1 MNFSS
6 KTVWITGASSGI
18 GRALALELSNQGAT
32 LILSSRR
39 TEALEEV
46 RNTCHNPEV
55 VHVLPLDL
63 SQADQM
69 PERVQAALKLAPQGI
84 DIVVHSGG
92 ISQRSLAAETDLTVD
107 RKLME
112 IDYFGTIALTKAV
125 LPHFEAQQYGHFA
138 VITSLA
144 GKFGAPMRSSYSA
157 AKHALHGYFETLYL
171 ENWRSNLSVT
181 IVVPGL
187 IRTNISK
194 NALVGDGSKQNSMD
208 NMIDEGMSPEACA
221 KKMAKAIYRKKHEV
235 YIGKKE
241 ILAIYLKRYL
251 PGLLRNILKKRKLS

>member
-1 MNFSS
+1 MNFTS

-18 GRALALELSNQGAT
+18 GRALALELSSQGAT

-39 TEALEEV
+39 KEALEEV
-46 RNTCHNPEV
+46 KNACHNPNV
-55 VHVLPLDL
+55 VSVLPLDL
-63 SQADQM
+63 ANAGSM
-69 PERVQAALKLAPQGI
+69 PQRVLEALKLAPNGI
-84 DIVVHSGG
+84 DIMVHGGG
-92 ISQRSLAAETDLTVD
+92 ISQRSLAKETHLDVD

-112 IDYFGTIALTKAV
+112 IDFFGTIALTKAI
-125 LPHFEAQQYGHFA
+125 LPHFTVKKQGHFA

-157 AKHALHGYFETLYL
+157 AKHALHGYFETLHL
-171 ENWRSNLSVT
+171 ENWRNNLAVT

-187 IRTNISK
+187 IHTNISK
-194 NALVGDGSKQNSMD
+194 NALVGDGSKRNTMD
-208 NMIDEGMSPEACA
+208 NMINEGMSPEACA
-221 KKMAKAIYRKKHEV
+221 KKMAKAIYHKRHEV

-251 PGLLRNILKKRKLS
+251 PGLLRNILKKKKLS